1 MFIWVSASP
10 FCTNQELLYLSANE
24 RGREEELWFIK
35 YEVHDSKSSSD
46 ILTYLTFSWITHTTA
61 YLCSADC
68 SEKLKWNQMTKKAIY
83 HFLSTCSALLSEPLS
98 KQVQVV
104 WLIQRVLPSQT
115 LTNRVGLGLLGDS
128 SSVVLLIR
136 LDWCFPAPEVLT
148 PVLSISNGFRASPC
162 LDRML
167 IRTCFITANSWRI
180 TRFTKIRKSKTIS
193 RKLYEK

>member
-1 MFIWVSASP
+1 MKCMTARALQIFSPIW
-10 FCTNQELLYLSANE
+10 LSHESHILQHIFAQ
-24 RGREEELWFIK
+24 LTA
-35 YEVHDSKSSSD
+35 VKSSNE
-46 ILTYLTFSWITHTTA
+46 I
-61 YLCSADC
+61 
-68 SEKLKWNQMTKKAIY
+68 KWQKKAIY

-128 SSVVLLIR
+128 SSVVLLIC